1 MHKGVVVIT
10 GSAQG
15 MGRAAAELFL
25 EDGFEVHGIDIQ
37 DCLLDDDNYT
47 HHIADVSDYDSL
59 PDIENVAYLINNAGV
74 QGSDNDIEINLN
86 GVINCTKKYGLQ
98 KNIKSILNQ
107 ASVSAHN
114 GAEFP
119 EYAASK
125 GGVLSY
131 TRAIAKY
138 VGHMYHATCNSI
150 SFGGVLTE
158 LNQPVID
165 DKECWDKIMSMTPLD
180 KWVTVDEA
188 AQWIYFLTVINQSM
202 TAQDVL
208 IDNGE
213 FYNHEFVWK

>member
-1 MHKGVVVIT
+1 MHNSVVVIT
-10 GSAQG
+10 GSAHG

-25 EDGFEVHGIDIQ
+25 KNGFEVHGIDIE
-37 DCLLDDDNYT
+37 CCSIGDDNYI
-47 HHIADVSDYDSL
+47 HHVADVSSYNNL
-59 PDIENVAYLINNAGV
+59 PDIENVEYLINNAGV
-74 QGSDNDIEINLN
+74 QGTENDIEVNLK

-98 KNIKSILNQ
+98 KSIKSILNQ

-158 LNQPVID
+158 LNQPVIE

-180 KWVTVDEA
+180 KWVTVHEA
-188 AQWIYFLTVINQSM
+188 AQWIYFLTVVNRSM